1 MESLLAFCWICALCH
16 CAKLQANKARMSKGT
31 NWIWCYRALF
41 LSEIKR
47 KSNGFKKKSKGNRR
61 DQKGIK
67 RNQKDIKR
75 KPERNRRKSKRT
87 ERKSKGM
94 ESQGN
99 QKKSKRTKGRSKGN
113 QQGSKGSQKD
123 IKRNQK
129 EKEIKVAPS
138 TSLKKPLLLAQ
149 DLAFGGILMS
159 EPQMAQCQPM
169 HTVGF
174 NSFSKSHQYLGCPA
188 PFSAAGTLLQCP
200 DS

>member
-75 KPERNRRKSKRT
+75 KSKGTRKKSKEIKKNRKEIKRNGITRKSKEIKKNQREIKRKST
-87 ERKSKGM
+87 GFKRKSKGHQK
-94 ESQGN
+94 ESE
-99 QKKSKRTKGRSKGN
+99 RKGN
-113 QQGSKGSQKD
+113 QSCTIYQSQK
-123 IKRNQK
+123 
-129 EKEIKVAPS
+129 
-138 TSLKKPLLLAQ
+138 TF
-149 DLAFGGILMS
+149 AFGPRPGLWRHSDVRTTDGAMPTNAYSRFQFIQQISPIFRM
-159 EPQMAQCQPM
+159 PC
-169 HTVGF
+169 TI
-174 NSFSKSHQYLGCPA
+174 
-188 PFSAAGTLLQCP
+188 
-200 DS
+200 